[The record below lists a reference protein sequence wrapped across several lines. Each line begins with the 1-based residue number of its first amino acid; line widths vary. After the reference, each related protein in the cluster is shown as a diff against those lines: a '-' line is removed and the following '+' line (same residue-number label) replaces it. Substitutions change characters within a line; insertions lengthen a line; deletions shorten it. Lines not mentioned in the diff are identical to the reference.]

1 MKMLFIAPKYEGG
14 IGGHAFRVAEKLREK
29 GHDIKLMHTPHLPIK
44 KLKNPSFA
52 AISSIKAMLDTEK
65 YDIVHAFNLPSVF
78 AMKQVNAKKRVLSI
92 HGVYSEQVN
101 ALHSDA
107 TAKVASATESKVL
120 KWADAL
126 TTDSKIVK
134 DAYKKKLGVNFEFM
148 YAPLDIEKF
157 KNIENVEK
165 KDNQV
170 VYIGRDSFEKGID
183 ILKNIESKINANVV
197 YCTDLE
203 WKDAM
208 KKLKESQILIIPS
221 RMESIPQVIKEAFY
235 LKVPVIAFD
244 VGGISELVKD
254 GINGKLV
261 NPENEEELLE
271 EINNTLENKQ
281 QIQKMGQNGYD
292 FIIKNL
298 TWESLLP
305 KYENFYKNLLEN

>member
-14 IGGHAFRVAEKLREK
+14 IGGHALRVAEKLREV
-29 GHDIKLMHTPHLPIK
+29 GHDVKIMHTPHLPIK

-52 AISSIKAMLDTEK
+52 ALSSLKAILDTEK

-78 AMKQVNAKKRVLSI
+78 AMKQVNAKKKVLSI

-101 ALHSDA
+101 ALHSDT
-107 TAKVASATESKVL
+107 TAKAASITESKVL
-120 KWADAL
+120 KWADVL
-126 TTDSKIVK
+126 TTDSQIVK
-134 DAYKKKLGVNFEFM
+134 DVYGQKLGVNFEFM

-157 KNIENVEK
+157 KNLKDVEK
-165 KDNQV
+165 KENQV

-183 ILKNIESKINANVV
+183 ILKKIEPKINGSVV

-203 WKDAM
+203 WNDAM
-208 KKLKESQILIIPS
+208 ERLKESEILILPS
-221 RMESIPQVIKEAFY
+221 RMESIPQVIKESFY
-235 LKVPVIAFD
+235 LKIPVIAFN

-261 NPENEEELLE
+261 APENEHELLE
-271 EINNTLENKQ
+271 QINNLLENKEK
-281 QIQKMGQNGYD
+281 IHELGHNGYD
-292 FIIKNL
+292 FVIQNL

>member
-52 AISSIKAMLDTEK
+52 AISSIKAILDTEK
-65 YDIVHAFNLPSVF
+65 YDIVHAFNLPSAF

-101 ALHSDA
+101 ALHSDT

-126 TTDSKIVK
+126 TTDSKIVR
-134 DAYKKKLGVNFEFM
+134 DVYKKKLGVNFEFM

-165 KDNQV
+165 KDNQI